1 MADQPIN
8 TNDQSN
14 VEGEHV
20 EEAVQP
26 VEQAENSA
34 SVNQG
39 SGDGWDDEVEDFI
52 GEAGT
57 VELPDPNSV
66 VTIRTSG
73 GGDKYV
79 PVTQPT
85 SVKDVI
91 AQSGLFFGGAVQYW
105 LNGAQVNQDTL
116 VPGGSTLSV
125 IGSVKGG

>member
-14 VEGEHV
+14 LEGEPV

-26 VEQAENSA
+26 MEHAENSA
-34 SVNQG
+34 PVNQG

>member
-1 MADQPIN
+1 MADQFIN
-8 TNDQSN
+8 NDQN
-14 VEGEHV
+14 TME
-20 EEAVQP
+20 
-26 VEQAENSA
+26 
-34 SVNQG
+34 
-39 SGDGWDDEVEDFI
+39 SGDGWEDEVDDFI
-52 GEAGT
+52 GEAGSI
-57 VELPDPNSV
+57 ELPDPNSV

-85 SVKDVI
+85 SVRDVI

-105 LNGAQVNQDTL
+105 LNGAQVNHDTL

>member
-8 TNDQSN
+8 SSESSGPED
-14 VEGEHV
+14 EIL

-26 VEQAENSA
+26 TGDATTAAED
-34 SVNQG
+34 QTE
-39 SGDGWDDEVEDFI
+39 DEWDDEVDSFI
-52 GEAGT
+52 GEAGS
-57 VELPDPNSV
+57 VELPDPDSV

-79 PVTQPT
+79 PVNQPT
-85 SVKDVI
+85 AVKDVI

-105 LNGAQVNQDTL
+105 LNGAQVNPDTL

>member
-1 MADQPIN
+1 MADMPISTSEP
-8 TNDQSN
+8 TNPEDDTFA
-14 VEGEHV
+14 ETT
-20 EEAVQP
+20 QP
-26 VEQAENSA
+26 VEASQAPAEENSA
-34 SVNQG
+34 E
-39 SGDGWDDEVEDFI
+39 DWDDEVESFI
-52 GEAGT
+52 GEAGSI
-57 VELPDPNSV
+57 ELPDPNSV

-85 SVKDVI
+85 PVKDVI

>member
-1 MADQPIN
+1 MTDEMNNSEAFVPEDENP
-8 TNDQSN
+8 
-14 VEGEHV
+14 VEPS
-20 EEAVQP
+20 VQP
-26 VEQAENSA
+26 EAEAAVETADLGETDDWDEEVGSFIAETGA
-34 SVNQG
+34 A
-39 SGDGWDDEVEDFI
+39 D
-52 GEAGT
+52 
-57 VELPDPNSV
+57 LPDPNSV

-73 GGDKYV
+73 GGDRYV

-91 AQSGLFFGGAVQYW
+91 AQSGLYFGGAVQYW

>member
-8 TNDQSN
+8 TNDQSSM
-14 VEGEHV
+14 EGDPV
-20 EEAVQP
+20 EEMVQP
-26 VEQAENSA
+26 VEQTENSA
-34 SVNQG
+34 PVNQG
-39 SGDGWDDEVEDFI
+39 SGDDWDEEVDDFI
-52 GEAGT
+52 GAAGN

-79 PVTQPT
+79 PVNQPT